1 MRYPTLVTVAML
13 VACSNPPAP
22 PADVSTLDAVV
33 TDGAPSDQSSP
44 DVAASDAIDDA
55 SPDAQDAGPSAAP
68 CDPIG
73 PTRCGLPFPNDYW
86 TRLDPSTPTRIRL
99 DFNSEMLPR
108 STPRWFNEYDGFS
121 PASSPMA
128 HLPGAV
134 ATGLVDPR
142 NMARSLEP
150 SSLTAIIDTMTG
162 QRVAHFAEIDVTA
175 TDPAQR
181 ALILRPAQNLVFGR
195 RYVVAIRGVRDSAGA
210 VIAPSPAFRAM
221 RDDLATAELSLAQR
235 ERYTRI
241 FSDLQRASVPRAELQ
256 LAWDFTVASRQSI
269 QSRLV
274 SMRDQ
279 ALAAVGTEGAAY
291 RITNVRMNPRAGIY
305 AHIEGQVTVPLFMDD
320 PEPGGRL
327 NVAPDGTI
335 RQNGTAQYSF
345 WMVVPNSAMT
355 APAGVLAYGHGL
367 LSSGVDVFSDRAI
380 GDLAN
385 GTNLIVFAMDLQG
398 MANEDG
404 AVILQALSGPDLGRF
419 RVLIERQ
426 HQGIINWLVMMRTM
440 TGRMR
445 SEPALQI
452 GGRSAIDPTRR
463 FYYGASQGGI
473 FGGTYMALTTDV
485 ERGVLMV
492 PGQAY
497 NLLLQRSSNFRRFE
511 DILRPRFPNGLD
523 IPRLLETIQLHWDRT
538 EPSGWTPNIRTDRV
552 AGTPAH
558 EVLMLVAI
566 GDRQV
571 TTLGAHMMAR
581 SIGGVP
587 NLAPVNREIFGLESR
602 MGMHTGSAMIEFDFA
617 LPEPLDN
624 TPPTGTPDPHSRIG
638 ESAPVFMM
646 APEWLATGATQ
657 NRCDGPCNPG

>member
-1 MRYPTLVTVAML
+1 MRSSTLLVAAMI
-13 VACSNPPAP
+13 VACSPPPAP
-22 PADVSTLDAVV
+22 PNDVSPLDA
-33 TDGAPSDQSSP
+33 TTSNDGSPADQQTVDVPSSDG
-44 DVAASDAIDDA
+44 VADAA
-55 SPDAQDAGPSAAP
+55 DAGPPEAP

-86 TRLDPSTPTRIRL
+86 TRPDPMSPTRLRL
-99 DFNSEMLPR
+99 NLNSEMLPR
-108 STPRWFNEYDGFS
+108 STGRWFNEYDGFS
-121 PASSPMA
+121 PVSSPMA

-142 NMARSLEP
+142 NMARSLMAD
-150 SSLTAIIDTMTG
+150 SLTAIIDTTTG

-175 TDPAQR
+175 MDPAQR

-195 RYVVAIRGVRDSAGA
+195 RYVVAVRGVRDGTGT

-221 RDDLATAELSLAQR
+221 RDDLATAETSATQR

-241 FSDLQRASVPRAELQ
+241 FADLQRASVPRNELQ
-256 LAWDFTVASRQSI
+256 LAWDFTVASRESI

-279 ALAAVGTEGAAY
+279 ALAAVGTEGAPY

-327 NVAPDGTI
+327 NVAPDGSI
-335 RQNGTAQYSF
+335 RQNGTASFSF

-367 LSSGVDVFSDRAI
+367 LSSGVDVFSDRSI

-385 GTNLIVFAMDLQG
+385 GTNLIVFAMDMQG

-404 AVILQALSGPDLGRF
+404 AIILQALSGPDLGRF

-426 HQGIINWLVMMRTM
+426 HQGLINWLVMMRTM

-445 SEPALQI
+445 NEPMLQL
-452 GGRSAIDPTRR
+452 GGRSAIDPARR

-485 ERGVLMV
+485 ERGILMV
-492 PGQAY
+492 PGQGY

-538 EPSGWTPNIRTDRV
+538 EPSGWTPNIRNDRV

-571 TTLGAHMMAR
+571 TTLGAHTMAR

-587 NLAPVNREIFGLESR
+587 NLAPVNRELFGLESR
-602 MGMHTGSAMIEFDFA
+602 TGMHRGSAMIEFDFG

-638 ESAPVFMM
+638 ESPAVFMM

-657 NRCDGPCNPG
+657 NRCDGPCDPR